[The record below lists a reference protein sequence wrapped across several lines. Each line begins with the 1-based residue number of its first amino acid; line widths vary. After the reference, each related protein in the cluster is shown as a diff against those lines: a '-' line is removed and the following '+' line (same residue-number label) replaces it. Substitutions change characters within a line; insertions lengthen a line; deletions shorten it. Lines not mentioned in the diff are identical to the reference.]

1 MELKPSY
8 RDAVSKAV
16 AKAIDVYYQFAPG
29 GRETELVGRV
39 FQEYLNQ
46 FRRMLWK
53 SESIVEFLFA
63 VEGVIGPLP
72 DWVKK
77 DLL

>member
-1 MELKPSY
+1 VELKFSY

-16 AKAIDVYYQFAPG
+16 AKAVDVYYQSAPG
-29 GRETELVGRV
+29 GRETELIGRV

-46 FRRMLWK
+46 FRKILWG
-53 SESIVEFLFA
+53 SENITDFLATVERT
-63 VEGVIGPLP
+63 IGPLP
-72 DWVKK
+72 DWVRK